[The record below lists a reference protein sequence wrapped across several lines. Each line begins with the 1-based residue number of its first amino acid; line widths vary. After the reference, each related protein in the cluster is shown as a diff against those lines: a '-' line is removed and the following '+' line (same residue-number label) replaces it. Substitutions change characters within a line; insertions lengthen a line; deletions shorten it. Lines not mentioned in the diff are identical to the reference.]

1 MASLFDA
8 QKRLA
13 YIQAMENQLSSSTML
28 LDQFTTAVLAVASN
42 WAAYAGTSPDAQELA
57 DTRAAFEAKA
67 ESLKD
72 VIAQTVSAH
81 FSLST
86 HEVVIAPQGGLPRT
100 SSGKP
105 QRRKTKQ
112 MYLDGTLPRAR
123 AVHAS
128 TEDANANA

>member
-28 LDQFTTAVLAVASN
+28 LDQFTSAVLSVASN
-42 WAAYAGTSPDAQELA
+42 WAAYAGTSPDAQELS

-72 VIAQTVSAH
+72 AKATALADALAIIAGACPDG
-81 FSLST
+81 
-86 HEVVIAPQGGLPRT
+86 AGGYLT
-100 SSGKP
+100 LDALCA
-105 QRRKTKQ
+105 QLVAAKT
-112 MYLDGTLPRAR
+112 P
-123 AVHAS
+123 
-128 TEDANANA
+128 